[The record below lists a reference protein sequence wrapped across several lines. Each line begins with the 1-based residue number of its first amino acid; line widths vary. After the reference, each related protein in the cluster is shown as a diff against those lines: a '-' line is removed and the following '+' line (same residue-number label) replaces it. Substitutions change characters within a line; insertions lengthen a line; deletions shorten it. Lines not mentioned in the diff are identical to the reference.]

1 MHNYMSKLAIYSE
14 CNLVVLKNLTERTP
28 SPPHGTHSPSTLW
41 VAVCLH
47 QGKLESDL
55 GQGQTY
61 STHGIP

>member
-1 MHNYMSKLAIYSE
+1 MIQGFG
-14 CNLVVLKNLTERTP
+14 KNEREHTP
-28 SPPHGTHSPSTLW
+28 SPPHGIHSPSTLW